1 MTVSKS
7 AKTEYYIVKVI
18 VISLIIMTLSI
29 VLCGCKMT
37 DSKTVV
43 TLNTIS
49 NTSENYEIH
58 CSREDNLKS
67 HPVLSSGFI
76 ELLVDTENC
85 SFSIQ
90 QKSESGSGD
99 NSFWSAL
106 PVLPEGKYAGKDTKD
121 ASV

>member
-76 ELLVDTENC
+76 ELLVYLIDVTQSQCLDSSRWTVMFLNPAAVRWV
-85 SFSIQ
+85 FS
-90 QKSESGSGD
+90 SSG
-99 NSFWSAL
+99 
-106 PVLPEGKYAGKDTKD
+106 V
-121 ASV
+121 